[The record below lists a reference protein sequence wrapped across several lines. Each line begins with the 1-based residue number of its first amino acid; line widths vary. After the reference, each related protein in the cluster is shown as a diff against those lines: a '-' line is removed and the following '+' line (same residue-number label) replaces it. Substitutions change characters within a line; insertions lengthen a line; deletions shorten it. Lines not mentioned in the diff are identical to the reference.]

1 MKKKQPKVKVKMG
14 RLARREAIA
23 GLCFISPWIVG
34 VCVFLIYPLFASFY
48 YSLNNIR
55 ITPLGKNFTFVGHA
69 NYTQILLSDADFPT
83 QLIDYLTQT
92 LISVPVI
99 VVFSLIIALMLNEK
113 IKGRGFFRMIFF
125 IPVIIVSGPILNMLN
140 SQNAGSVSAI
150 DTQAITTAIESVLP
164 HAIGEPIADLF
175 SNMIMILWYSGVPIL
190 IFLSGLQKVD
200 SAMYEAASIDGA
212 NGWECFWKIT
222 LPNIKSLILINCIY
236 TIVFISNNDSNKII
250 GLIETSMF
258 SGTKEKGYGYAS
270 AMAWIYSLVV
280 LLIVGLA
287 VLLFKNKK
295 DVYQKQIR
303 KFKKEQKK
311 EARMVRKVER
321 RSAKNAEKIAKNVA
335 SGKYRTYANRYTDK
349 KR

>member
-1 MKKKQPKVKVKMG
+1 
-14 RLARREAIA
+14 
-23 GLCFISPWIVG
+23 
-34 VCVFLIYPLFASFY
+34 
-48 YSLNNIR
+48 
-55 ITPLGKNFTFVGHA
+55 
-69 NYTQILLSDADFPT
+69 
-83 QLIDYLTQT
+83 
-92 LISVPVI
+92 
-99 VVFSLIIALMLNEK
+99 
-113 IKGRGFFRMIFF
+113 
-125 IPVIIVSGPILNMLN
+125 
-140 SQNAGSVSAI
+140 
-150 DTQAITTAIESVLP
+150 
-164 HAIGEPIADLF
+164 
-175 SNMIMILWYSGVPIL
+175 
-190 IFLSGLQKVD
+190 
-200 SAMYEAASIDGA
+200 MYEAASIDGA

-311 EARMVRKVER
+311 EARMVSKVER